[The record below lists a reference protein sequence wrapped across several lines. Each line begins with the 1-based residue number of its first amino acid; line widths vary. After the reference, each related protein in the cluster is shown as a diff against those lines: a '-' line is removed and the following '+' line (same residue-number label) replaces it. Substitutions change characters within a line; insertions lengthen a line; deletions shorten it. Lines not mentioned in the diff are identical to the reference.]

1 MKSAFVLVALA
12 IYWQKA
18 ISIEAGLVR
27 NTISELPP
35 LDQYALMARYIIHKS
50 DWLSI
55 ATISTRNNTKG
66 FPFVSLKSVSD
77 GNTSSTGVPYLYLT
91 DMDVTGQD
99 VLENDKVTIMASL
112 AQSDY
117 CTTKGYDPQ
126 DPRCAKVMISGTVEK
141 LANTTEEFF
150 VGQKAL
156 FDRHPEMKKW
166 PDNHGFYVAKVN
178 PSDILVLDHFGGA
191 ESVTVEDYFN
201 ANLTNIIDLDA
212 YFRAVAVVIVMA

>member
-1 MKSAFVLVALA
+1 
-12 IYWQKA
+12 
-18 ISIEAGLVR
+18 
-27 NTISELPP
+27 
-35 LDQYALMARYIIHKS
+35 
-50 DWLSI
+50 
-55 ATISTRNNTKG
+55 
-66 FPFVSLKSVSD
+66 
-77 GNTSSTGVPYLYLT
+77 
-91 DMDVTGQD
+91 
-99 VLENDKVTIMASL
+99 MASL

-126 DPRCAKVMISGTVEK
+126 DPRCAKVMISVGEY
-141 LANTTEEFF
+141 N

-191 ESVTVEDYFN
+191 ESVTVEDYSN